1 MRVAANRACKNAVQQ
16 KDDGRDALSASA
28 PVPCKGLPVTP
39 EWSDFKVLL
48 ALQRA
53 GSVAGAARL
62 LQVDSST
69 VSRRLAALEEAVD
82 TRLLIRG
89 GREFAWTPAG
99 RALIEAGEAMEAAAS
114 GALRAV
120 RTAKIE
126 VSGTVRISVPP
137 GFVPVLMSRLL
148 PALRQAHPALQVEL
162 DGGFERVDLARGEA
176 DLAVRMVR
184 PEEPDLV
191 AGPSFDCGWF
201 AYAAASYLEARG
213 RPESFDDLARH
224 ALVLYTEALHRVPP
238 LRWMEAHRGESREL
252 LRVDNLE
259 VACQAIAAGGGIAV
273 LPCVIADSVP
283 GLRRVFAE
291 RVAVNS
297 GWVVYHESAR
307 DMSRVR
313 VVAEALKEFLRCH
326 EAIFSGAAPP

>member
-1 MRVAANRACKNAVQQ
+1 MT
-16 KDDGRDALSASA
+16 L
-28 PVPCKGLPVTP
+28 

-48 ALQRA
+48 ALARA

-62 LQVDSST
+62 LQVDNST

-82 TRLLIRG
+82 ARLLVRG
-89 GREFAWTPAG
+89 GREFSWTPAG
-99 RALIEAGEAMEAAAS
+99 RILIEAGEAMEAAVAA
-114 GALRAV
+114 ALRSV
-120 RTAKIE
+120 RTAK
-126 VSGTVRISVPP
+126 VDPSGMVRISVPP

-162 DGGFERVDLARGEA
+162 DGGFERVDLAKGEA
-176 DLAVRMVR
+176 DIAVRMVR

-213 RPESFDDLARH
+213 CPQRFDELAGH
-224 ALVLYTEALHRVPP
+224 SLVLYTEALHRVPP
-238 LRWMEAHRGESREL
+238 LRWMEAHRGEAREL

-259 VACQAIAAGGGIAV
+259 VACQTIAAGGGIAV
-273 LPCVIADSVP
+273 LPCVIADAVP

-297 GWVVYHESAR
+297 GWVVYHESVR
-307 DMSRVR
+307 DTARVR

-326 EAIFSGAAPP
+326 EAIFSGLAPP